1 MEQELTKVIKD
12 FVTSLV
18 KKKAGPPK
26 QGAVNGM
33 LAHLQPSGT
42 IYVGGS
48 NNMNPGM
55 MNTDFKMT
63 MKHNSSNQSI

>member
-1 MEQELTKVIKD
+1 MEQELTQVIKD

-33 LAHLQPSGT
+33 LAHL
-42 IYVGGS
+42 
-48 NNMNPGM
+48 
-55 MNTDFKMT
+55 
-63 MKHNSSNQSI
+63 